1 MSGIIH
7 KFSTS
12 DIKQYE
18 PLWGSWYIDEQLG
31 EGSFGKVYKVHKEEF
46 GKNYEAAVKI
56 ISIPQN
62 QAEVDQ
68 ARNDGIDE
76 ASLPT
81 YFRTFVVDIVQEID
95 FMSMF
100 KGNTNIVSIEEHKV
114 IEKSPI
120 SWDVLIRMELLTT
133 LSSYMNTKSLRIEDV
148 IQIGIDI
155 SRALELCA
163 VKNMIHRD
171 IKPDNIFVSPYGDYK
186 LGDFGIA
193 RQVERTMSGLSK
205 KGTYTYM
212 APEVFKGEEYG
223 PSVDLYS
230 LGIVMYRYL
239 NNNRTPFLPP
249 FPDIITPADREEA
262 LRRRM
267 SGEALPDIPGIDPEL
282 NAIVLKACAY
292 KRSDRYEDATEFR
305 TALENFAG
313 IIHTPAVEEAPPK
326 PAKSGGNKRRPLRK
340 EDDSERT
347 TGVFS
352 LRHEEP
358 EQAAPASRPEV
369 PAKIVNVLS
378 ILGALCSGVLT
389 LLSLLSGDKT
399 DIFVSMPIYAMCVV
413 ECVLNFRHS
422 ALNLVLIVWL
432 VCHLAFSALMNFSAF
447 DYTLLAMTLGILAV
461 ESLRSPSPKYKRAL
475 SIALVMCSLVLGV
488 RIYMS
493 SGASVSP
500 SYHALLASV
509 CGIPLLMVFTAVLV
523 LLPGRE
529 DGKIIAVLTALQTFG
544 VIAFLLLIVSVFR
557 EGANQEALYNIANAC
572 FVGFSPERFTWW
584 RYARFTGLIVQVMA
598 ALCVVLTAAA
608 RMMPEDFLGLLAHKK
623 KAVLIF
629 ALGVMILA
637 AGIYAVS
644 LM

>member
-12 DIKQYE
+12 DIRQYE

-31 EGSFGKVYKVHKEEF
+31 EGSFGKVYRAHKEEF

-133 LSSYMNTKSLRIEDV
+133 LSSYMNTKPLKAEDV

-155 SRALELCA
+155 ARALELCA
-163 VKNMIHRD
+163 VKKMIHRD

-249 FPDIITPADREEA
+249 FPDTITPADRDEA

-292 KRSDRYEDATEFR
+292 KREDRYEDATEFR
-305 TALENFAG
+305 TALENFSG
-313 IIHTPAVEEAPPK
+313 IVHTPAAEEPPIEPPK
-326 PAKSGGNKRRPLRK
+326 PSGKKRRPLRK
-340 EDDSERT
+340 EDESERT

-378 ILGALCSGVLT
+378 VLGALCSGVLT

-399 DIFVSMPIYAMCVV
+399 DIFVSMPLYAMCVV
-413 ECVLNFRHS
+413 GCVLNFRHS

-447 DYTLLAMTLGILAV
+447 DYTLLAMTLGFLAV
-461 ESLRSPSPKYKRAL
+461 ESLRSSSPKYKRAL
-475 SIALVMCSLVLGV
+475 SISLIMCASVLAV

-509 CGIPLLMVFTAVLV
+509 CGIPFMMVFTALLV
-523 LLPGRE
+523 LLPKRE

-544 VIAFLLLIVSVFR
+544 VIAFLLLVVSVFR

-598 ALCVVLTAAA
+598 AECVVLTAAA

-623 KAVLIF
+623 RAVLIF
-629 ALGVMILA
+629 ALAVIILA
-637 AGIYAVS
+637 VGIYGVS
-644 LM
+644 LL